1 MSGHHHG
8 HDCNHDHGHDH
19 GHSHG
24 GHAGHSHGPATYDRA
39 FAIGIALNL
48 GFVIVEALAGIFSH
62 SLSLLADA
70 GHNFSDVFSLV
81 LAWGAIWLTRRRP
94 SKNRTYGMGRSSIL
108 ASLTN
113 AVVLLI
119 AIVMIA
125 GSALGRLM
133 HPQEVETGTMIWV
146 ALIGIAI
153 NAGTAVM
160 FMRGGKDDINIRGAY
175 LHMAADALISAGV
188 VAAGVTMSVTQWM
201 WIDPVSSL
209 VICAVI
215 AAGTWGLLRDSTDL
229 AMDAVPRNIDRQ
241 AVENYLSGL
250 PGVSAVHDLHIWP
263 LSTTSI
269 ALTAHLVKADAIVD
283 DEWLFGV
290 IGELKTRFKIGHA
303 TLQLENGRGS
313 HECKLASE
321 EVI

>member
-1 MSGHHHG
+1 MSGHHHEHG
-8 HDCNHDHGHDH
+8 HGCSHDHGHDH
-19 GHSHG
+19 GHG

-81 LAWGAIWLTRRRP
+81 LAWGAIWLSRRRP

-125 GSALGRLM
+125 GCALGRLV
-133 HPQEVETGTMIWV
+133 HPREVETGAMIWV
-146 ALIGIAI
+146 ALVGIGI
-153 NAGTAVM
+153 NAGTAMM
-160 FMRGGKDDINIRGAY
+160 FMRGSKEDINIKGAY

-188 VAAGVTMSVTQWM
+188 VVAGLVMSVTQWM

-209 VICAVI
+209 LICAVI

-241 AVENYLSGL
+241 KVEDYLTSL

-283 DEWLFGV
+283 DDWLFG
-290 IGELKTRFKIGHA
+290 ITAELKTRFKIDHA
-303 TLQLENGRGS
+303 TLQLENGKSG
-313 HECKLASE
+313 HECKLAPH
-321 EVI
+321 EVV